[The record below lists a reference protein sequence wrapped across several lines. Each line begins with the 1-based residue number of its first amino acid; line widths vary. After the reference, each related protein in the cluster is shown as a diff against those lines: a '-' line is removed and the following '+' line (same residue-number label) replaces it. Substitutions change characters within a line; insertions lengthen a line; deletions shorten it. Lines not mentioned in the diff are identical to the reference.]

1 MSHET
6 VNVRLPQ
13 HRVSNELHAIA
24 KLTGIAGDSVVF
36 VIAVEIPP
44 HSKSTGAETRVE

>member
-13 HRVSNELHAIA
+13 HVSNELHAIA
-24 KLTGIAGDSVVF
+24 KLAGLPVTSVVKF
-36 VIAVEIPP
+36 IIAVEIRRIQ
-44 HSKSTGAETRVE
+44 KSAETRVE